1 MAVNKRRIQDF
12 LCDSLWKWYK
22 SDDEDEDD
30 GNIALNEALLQ
41 ASSQYEAEKSQ
52 LQALNNTAIA
62 SSKASGFAS
71 NVPSNAVYNSSLS
84 SPQQQTMNGCNQ

>member
-1 MAVNKRRIQDF
+1 MAVNKRRMQDF

-22 SDDEDEDD
+22 SDDEDKDD
-30 GNIALNEALLQ
+30 DNIALNEALLQ

-62 SSKASGFAS
+62 SSKASGSAS

-84 SPQQQTMNGCNQ
+84 SPQQQTMNGCIQ